1 MLIKMYFQKYY
12 LKILFTKKNILIPI
26 ITLSMIT
33 LSVFLLYSKL
43 SFNDILIWEFFG
55 QGNGDFVLMRFLT
68 MLIYNSVPVYLLC
81 IFIEKDCTERSMHLT
96 IRLKSKKR
104 WMKTILYSSILFVI
118 SYILISICI
127 TAITAFIF
135 GMDFI
140 GYNGFNDIFVIC
152 SIKPVTPWFLYLVI
166 VVGKSLELLFCF
178 FIILLI
184 YCYTRKVTI
193 GFLILLMSYF
203 LIFIPTEIVT
213 YLPTGMSS
221 LSRVLEFSGTGLS
234 LWQVLAILIIIN
246 GILYNYIR
254 FISYKKIFD

>member
-1 MLIKMYFQKYY
+1 MNVQKYY

-33 LSVFLLYSKL
+33 LSVFLLYGNL
-43 SFNDILIWEFFG
+43 SFNDILIWEFIG

-81 IFIEKDCTERSMHLT
+81 LFIEKDCTERSMHLT

-104 WMKTILYSSILFVI
+104 WMKAILYSSFLFVI

-127 TAITAFIF
+127 TAITAFVS
-135 GMDFI
+135 GMDFM
-140 GYNGFNDIFVIC
+140 GFNGFNYIFATY
-152 SIKPVTPWFLYLVI
+152 SIKPVAPCFLYLAV

-203 LIFIPTEIVT
+203 LIFIPTNVVT
-213 YLPTGMSS
+213 YLPTGVSS
-221 LSRVLEFSGTGLS
+221 LSRILEFSGTGLPF
-234 LWQVLAILIIIN
+234 WQVVAILIIIN
-246 GILYNYIR
+246 GILYGYIR